1 MLRRLILIT
10 TIAMLYIAPAGAAPA
25 AATPAASLRAAY
37 DELQPKLRSNSY
49 GRPLHL
55 DSRESS
61 SDLKGDMHA
70 EIGHPIEMVRSSLH
84 DPEVWC
90 DILILHLNTKHC
102 EAGNAGGRDRLAV
115 NIGKKYDQPLEKT
128 HRVQFDFRVMAAT
141 PDYFSVVLNAASG
154 PYGTKN
160 YRILLEAI
168 PLEKGRTFIHLS
180 YSYGFG
186 MSARLAMQAYLGTI
200 GSAKVG
206 FTETG
211 KNADGQPLY
220 VGGVRGM
227 IERNTMRYFL
237 AIETYLESLSVP
249 ADARVEKR
257 LSDWFASIERYPR
270 QLHEMEREDYLEMKR
285 REIRRQQG

>member
-1 MLRRLILIT
+1 MLVRFVLLTSIC
-10 TIAMLYIAPAGAAPA
+10 MFHVVPAGAAGTVSPG
-25 AATPAASLRAAY
+25 ASLRAAY
-37 DELQPKLRSNSY
+37 DEMQAGLHRNPY
-49 GRPLHL
+49 GKPLHL

-70 EIGHPIEMVRSSLH
+70 VADHPFGQVRTSL
-84 DPEVWC
+84 DEVQAWC
-90 DILILHLNTKHC
+90 DVLILHLNTKFC
-102 EAGNAGGRDRLAV
+102 EAQSDGGRDILAV
-115 NIGKKYDQPLEKT
+115 NIGKKHDQPLDKT
-128 HRVQFDFRVMAAT
+128 HQVRFDFRVTSAT
-141 PDYFSVVLNAASG
+141 ADYFSVVLNAATG

-160 YRILLEAI
+160 YRILLEAV
-168 PLEKGRTFIHLS
+168 PLAQGRTFIHLS

-186 MSARLAMQAYLGTI
+186 LTARLAMQTYLGTI

-211 KNADGQPLY
+211 RRKNGGPVY

-237 AIETYLESLSVP
+237 AIESYLDALSVP
-249 ADARVEKR
+249 ADAQVEKR
-257 LSDWFASIERYPR
+257 LSGWFAAIERYPR
-270 QLHEMEREDYLEMKR
+270 QLHEMEREDYLAMKR

>member
-1 MLRRLILIT
+1 
-10 TIAMLYIAPAGAAPA
+10 MLYRFILLTSILLFNVGPARAAQAPAPG
-25 AATPAASLRAAY
+25 ASLRAAY
-37 DELQPKLRSNSY
+37 DELQARLRSNPF
-49 GRPLHL
+49 GGPLHL
-55 DSRESS
+55 DSRENS

-70 EIGHPIEMVRSSLH
+70 AVDHPYALMARLLNNAG
-84 DPEVWC
+84 VWC
-90 DILILHLNTKHC
+90 DILILYLNTKFC
-102 EAGNAGGRDRLAV
+102 EAENDGGRETLAV

-128 HRVQFDFRVMAAT
+128 YQVRFDFRVTSAT
-141 PDYFSVVLNAASG
+141 ADYFSVVLNAATG

-160 YRILLEAI
+160 YRILLEAV
-168 PLEKGRTFIHLS
+168 PLAGGRTFIHLS

-186 MSARLAMQAYLGTI
+186 LSARLAMQAYLGTI

-211 KNADGQPLY
+211 KKTDGEPEY

-237 AIETYLESLSVP
+237 AIESYLDSLSVSV
-249 ADARVEKR
+249 DARVEKR
-257 LSDWFASIERYPR
+257 LNDWFVAIERYPR
-270 QLHEMEREDYLEMKR
+270 QLHEMEREDYLAMKR

>member
-1 MLRRLILIT
+1 MLRRLILFT
-10 TIAMLYIAPAGAAPA
+10 TIAMLDIAPAGAAPPA
-25 AATPAASLRAAY
+25 VTPAASLRAAY

-70 EIGHPIEMVRSSLH
+70 VIGHPIDMVGSSLN
-84 DPEVWC
+84 DSEVWC
-90 DILILHLNTKHC
+90 DILILHLNTKYC
-102 EAGNAGGRDRLAV
+102 EAGNAGGRDMLAV
-115 NIGKKYDQPLEKT
+115 NIGKKYDQPLGKT

-141 PDYFSVVLNAASG
+141 HDYFSVVLNAASG

-160 YRILLEAI
+160 YRILFEAI
-168 PLEKGRTFIHLS
+168 PLDKGRTFIHLS

-186 MSARLAMQAYLGTI
+186 MTARLAMQTYLGTI

-211 KNADGQPLY
+211 KDANGQPLY

-237 AIETYLESLSVP
+237 AIETYLESLAAP

-257 LSDWFASIERYPR
+257 LRDWFAAIERYPR
-270 QLHEMEREDYLEMKR
+270 QLHEMEREDYLATKR

>member
-1 MLRRLILIT
+1 
-10 TIAMLYIAPAGAAPA
+10 MLYRIILFTSILLNVASSA
-25 AATPAASLRAAY
+25 AAQDPAPGASLRAAY
-37 DELQPKLRSNSY
+37 DELQAKLHSNPF

-70 EIGHPIEMVRSSLH
+70 AVDHPYTLVATSLN
-84 DPEVWC
+84 DAGVWC
-90 DILILHLNTKHC
+90 DILILHLNTKFC
-102 EAGNAGGRDRLAV
+102 ETENGGGRETLAV

-128 HRVQFDFRVMAAT
+128 YQVRFDFRVTSAT
-141 PDYFSVVLNAASG
+141 ADYFSVALNGATG

-160 YRILLEAI
+160 YRILLEAV
-168 PLEKGRTFIHLS
+168 PLEGGRTFIHLS

-186 MSARLAMQAYLGTI
+186 LKARLAMQTYLGTI

-211 KNADGQPLY
+211 KKAGGEPEY

-237 AIETYLESLSVP
+237 AIESYLDSLSVP
-249 ADARVEKR
+249 VEARVEKR
-257 LSDWFASIERYPR
+257 LNDWFVAIERYPR
-270 QLHEMEREDYLEMKR
+270 QLHEMEREDYLAMKR